1 MARCIEAMTREEAF
15 AEILRL
21 PTDPTIAGKIG
32 HHITAPAN
40 TSAERRVADQ
50 RRRALV
56 YRMSLDLERYG
67 DL

>member
-1 MARCIEAMTREEAF
+1 MTREEAF

-40 TSAERRVADQ
+40 TSAERRVAEYLH
-50 RRRALV
+50 RATMYLMH
-56 YRMSLDLERYG
+56 RDLARDG
-67 DL
+67 DI